1 MSSTVIHPDRPEGFF
16 IQDARRNQLAS
27 VDMLL
32 LHLAGRGIGLD
43 CRARHA
49 DGMLRQVHALPCGEP
64 DHPEEP
70 NPTCNIGCV
79 FSTLAQNAHE
89 IEADPQTHKAK
100 ICFSLNKSQ
109 RAFMLQGKCFV
120 RTDFSMLTSYILG
133 ITISMKFLKRIETEA
148 IFAKGIPLYSPL
160 GLIRLHGDR

>member
-1 MSSTVIHPDRPEGFF
+1 MSSTVIHTDRPE
-16 IQDARRNQLAS
+16 DARRNQLAS

-79 FSTLAQNAHE
+79 FATLAQNAHE
-89 IEADPQTHKAK
+89 IEADPQTRQRYAFPLTNLK
-100 ICFSLNKSQ
+100 
-109 RAFMLQGKCFV
+109 RAFILQGKCFV
-120 RTDFSMLTSYILG
+120 RTDF
-133 ITISMKFLKRIETEA
+133 FLCLRPIYWA
-148 IFAKGIPLYSPL
+148 SQSP
-160 GLIRLHGDR
+160 